1 MILMDQETGDGVV
14 VLDLATYEQMVGGRG
29 GNRGVAERMSD
40 RVQEREYE
48 PEREYDR
55 PQQPR
60 RISASMLSEA
70 EVLAQVG
77 EPITRVVRKRPVGMR
92 QNPAQRDLTS
102 GGLRDTIN
110 RDIGE
115 WKNAPKNKL
124 EDEERFY
131 LEPIE

>member
-1 MILMDQETGDGVV
+1 MNPELLRRVISLVKRNGERMILMDQETGDGVV

-77 EPITRVVRKRPVGMR
+77 
-92 QNPAQRDLTS
+92 
-102 GGLRDTIN
+102 
-110 RDIGE
+110 
-115 WKNAPKNKL
+115 
-124 EDEERFY
+124 
-131 LEPIE
+131 